1 VFCGRVVGDPAWLD
15 TDRGYALAWTSD
27 KRATCTGCGTRADEW
42 DDDEDAYIGDQV
54 HCPGCAVLAQ
64 EQANIPRDG
73 DGQPRPGRHVF
84 LAPRELYEARH
95 ADGVYADE
103 HAPPAPDLDDD

>member
-1 VFCGRVVGDPAWLD
+1 
-15 TDRGYALAWTSD
+15 
-27 KRATCTGCGTRADEW
+27 
-42 DDDEDAYIGDQV
+42 
-54 HCPGCAVLAQ
+54 
-64 EQANIPRDG
+64 
-73 DGQPRPGRHVF
+73 VF